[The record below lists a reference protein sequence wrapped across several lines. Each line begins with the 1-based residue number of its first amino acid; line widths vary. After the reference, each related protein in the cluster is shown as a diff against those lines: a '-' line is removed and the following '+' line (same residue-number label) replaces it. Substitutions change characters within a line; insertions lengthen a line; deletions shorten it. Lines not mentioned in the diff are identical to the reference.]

1 MATSHVDL
9 FPEHVF
15 LPGDPIS
22 EESGLR
28 EARTH
33 LTLHAIMLR
42 AHAMAKESWG
52 DCKPSTGGW
61 GNCKAS
67 LEQSMPSTGQSRP
80 SMGPRRATCAEC
92 APSTDGIPRTRPT
105 MGTHRLSVGSRRPT
119 MGGRKSSTS
128 SYPTNG
134 GSYPLNE
141 IHEKIAR
148 WGVKTHLQ
156 DDDEAVLP
164 LLPSPEAFGEDMD
177 PFDAAFN
184 AFGGNESSEAGENLG
199 DAGEKSCPS
208 KASKET
214 PNPFEKGATDADS
227 SRDASET
234 DSSALSD
241 GSTSGDSGSTSRE
254 SSPPPLY
261 TSRRSWWKRVISCEA
276 LMHRRLRYNQ
286 L

>member
-1 MATSHVDL
+1 MPTSHVDL

-42 AHAMAKESWG
+42 AHSMAKESWG
-52 DCKPSTGGW
+52 DCKPSTGG
-61 GNCKAS
+61 GETA
-67 LEQSMPSTGQSRP
+67 
-80 SMGPRRATCAEC
+80 
-92 APSTDGIPRTRPT
+92 
-105 MGTHRLSVGSRRPT
+105 RRPWNRACVHGT
-119 MGGRKSSTS
+119 EQTVHGPAQGDLRRMRTADHGR
-128 SYPTNG
+128 PEVVDEQLPDEWR
-134 GSYPLNE
+134 SYPLNE

-177 PFDAAFN
+177 PFDAALTRL
-184 AFGGNESSEAGENLG
+184 AGTIERGWRPG
-199 DAGEKSCPS
+199 DAGKSS
-208 KASKET
+208 LEGIQE
-214 PNPFEKGATDADS
+214 PNPFERAPPMRTPLGMPLRPTPQLQRWLDISRVLS
-227 SRDASET
+227 S
-234 DSSALSD
+234 
-241 GSTSGDSGSTSRE
+241 
-254 SSPPPLY
+254 PLY